1 MSDFNPNE
9 HLVNLKGK
17 AYLEVKFRLL
27 WLREDAPDSQIRTE
41 HVMLNEN
48 IAVFHAIATRIV
60 DGEVKGVGE
69 GYGSETPRDFGDYIE
84 KAETKAIGRAL
95 GALGYGTQFCD
106 DHEFGASQ
114 GRVVDAPV
122 ARKTPPPAERRQNLP
137 TKPPNTPDGLG
148 FAPQGQ
154 NRPQAGPGDITDKQ
168 KGMLRALSS
177 KKNPDKNT
185 TPDEFLHQ
193 QMYFRF
199 KKMHLDDLTRRE
211 ASELIDAIDTGDVRD
226 GVMPPPVRE
235 DTTERHQREPSFG
248 GMAGPVLQE
257 PAHLAA
263 APDLGEPGNDRWS

>member
-1 MSDFNPNE
+1 MTDFNPAQY
-9 HLVNLKGK
+9 LVQLKGK
-17 AYLEVKFRLL
+17 DYLEVKHRLL
-27 WLREDAPDSQIRTE
+27 WLRNDARESQVRTE

-48 IAVFHAIATRIV
+48 IAVFHATVTRIES
-60 DGEVKGVGE
+60 GEVTGVGE

-106 DHEFGASQ
+106 DHEFGAAQ

-122 ARKTPPPAERRQNLP
+122 ARKTPPPAERRTNDQSRPINAP
-137 TKPPNTPDGLG
+137 RDAG

-168 KGMLRALSS
+168 KGMLRALSGQ
-177 KKNPDKNT
+177 KNPDKRV

-199 KKMHLDDLTRRE
+199 KKMHLDDLTKRE
-211 ASELIDAIDTGDVRD
+211 ASELIDAIDTGDLRD

-248 GMAGPVLQE
+248 GMAGPALTE
-257 PAHLAA
+257 PAFLAA
-263 APDLGEPGNDRWS
+263 APEIGEPGNDRWS